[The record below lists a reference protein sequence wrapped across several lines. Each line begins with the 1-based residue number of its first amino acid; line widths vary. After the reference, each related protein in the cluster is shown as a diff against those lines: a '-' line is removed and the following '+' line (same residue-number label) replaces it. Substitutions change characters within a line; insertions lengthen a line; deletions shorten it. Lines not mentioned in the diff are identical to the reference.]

1 MSVEPEISM
10 PSVLGLVP
18 GAIRRMLEIMPLL
31 QLVRVTW
38 LLAGLMLVYPF
49 S

>member
-1 MSVEPEISM
+1 MPVEPEISM

-18 GAIRRMLEIMPLL
+18 GAIRRMLEIMPFL
-31 QLVRVTW
+31 QLVRVMW
-38 LLAGLMLVYPF
+38 LLAGLILVYPL

>member
-1 MSVEPEISM
+1 M

-18 GAIRRMLEIMPLL
+18 GATRRRFERVPFW
-31 QLVRVTW
+31 QLVRVMW
-38 LLAGLMLVYPF
+38 LLAGLILVYPF